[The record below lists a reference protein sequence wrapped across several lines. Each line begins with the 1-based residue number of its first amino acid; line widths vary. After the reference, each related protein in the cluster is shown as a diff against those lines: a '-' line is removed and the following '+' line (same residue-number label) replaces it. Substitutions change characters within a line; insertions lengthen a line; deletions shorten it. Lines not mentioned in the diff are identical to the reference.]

1 MNKKQKLSSELRF
14 DLVSK
19 DWVVIA
25 AKRGRRPGILKVK
38 KRKKIKSPK
47 STCPF
52 CHIET
57 QKKPTLIFSH
67 GKKVSLSNS
76 IPNNWTTIVIPN
88 KYPAV
93 FPSPELKEELE
104 GKLYKKMLAV
114 GFHEVVVTRDHE
126 KQIAQFSS
134 AQIKELI
141 DVYQERYLSLMK
153 EKFVNYISIFH
164 NHGIE
169 AGASIAHPHSQIIT
183 TPLIDTDLIRAI
195 LNSKKYLKTHKKC
208 VYCEMNKWEMKKRKR
223 IVFENKDFLVLCP
236 FASKSAF
243 QIIISPKKHLPY
255 FEKITEKEKWYLAEA
270 FKVAFNKIYKVLND
284 PAYNFYL
291 HTAPCDGKKYEHYH
305 WHWTILPKTATWAGF
320 EIGTRMEISTIEP
333 ERAATILRKI

>member
-1 MNKKQKLSSELRF
+1 MTKKQKILSELRF

-19 DWVVIA
+19 DWVIIA
-25 AKRGRRPGILKVK
+25 AKRGRRPGAFKVK
-38 KRKKIKSPK
+38 KRIKMKAPK
-47 STCPF
+47 LTCPF
-52 CHIET
+52 CHIKT

-67 GKKVSLSNS
+67 GKKMLLTKG
-76 IPNNWTTIVIPN
+76 IPENWTTIVIPN

-93 FPSPELKEELE
+93 FPSPELKEEFE
-104 GKLYKKMLAV
+104 GKLYEKMLAV

-183 TPLIDTDLIRAI
+183 TPLIDSDLTRAI
-195 LNSKKYLKTHKKC
+195 LNSKKYFRVHKKC

-243 QIIISPKKHLPY
+243 QMIISPKKHLPY
-255 FEKITEKEKWYLAEA
+255 FEKITEKEKWSLAEA
-270 FKVAFNKIYKVLND
+270 FRIAFSKLYKTLHD

-291 HTAPCDGKKYEHYH
+291 HTAPCDGKKYDHYH